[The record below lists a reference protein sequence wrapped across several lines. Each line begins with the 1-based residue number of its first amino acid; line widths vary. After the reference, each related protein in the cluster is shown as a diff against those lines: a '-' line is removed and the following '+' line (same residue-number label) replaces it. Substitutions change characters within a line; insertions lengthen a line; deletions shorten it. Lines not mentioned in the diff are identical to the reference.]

1 MSGKWSKNHYGNP
14 LIFNSQPN
22 DQWRKKRKKEIPAWY
37 GVSVKMKILQNGHS
51 SLLENSSLILPV
63 ITLYTNDSFSVS
75 TKKITI
81 KAKLLTP

>member
-1 MSGKWSKNHYGNP
+1 
-14 LIFNSQPN
+14 
-22 DQWRKKRKKEIPAWY
+22 
-37 GVSVKMKILQNGHS
+37 MKILQNGHS